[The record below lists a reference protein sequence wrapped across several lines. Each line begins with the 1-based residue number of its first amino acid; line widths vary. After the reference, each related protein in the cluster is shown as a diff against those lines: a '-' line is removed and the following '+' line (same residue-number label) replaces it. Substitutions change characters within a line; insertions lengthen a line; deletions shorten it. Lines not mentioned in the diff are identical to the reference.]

1 MGTVYNVSNFLILG
15 KNASSYYL
23 STYVR
28 TGNNILGEKEEI
40 KSFFLTQRECLQLD
54 VQFKLLNFTD

>member
-23 STYVR
+23 STYVL
-28 TGNNILGEKEEI
+28 TDNNILGEKEEM
-40 KSFFLTQRECLQLD
+40 KSFLTQRECLQLD